1 MNEASQKLK
10 YVNEKKNHNISSIT
24 YVVAMSND
32 IKTIYVSN
40 YRCHVLIITSAYSPY
55 KEEAVSYYHCL
66 NEQKRL
72 FTQERKCIH
81 YAIVAT

>member
-1 MNEASQKLK
+1 MKKKSK
-10 YVNEKKNHNISSIT
+10 YFVYHIT